1 MMTCIL
7 ASSFYFLY
15 EFPDEPGLM
24 PDAGAQEQSIL
35 WGIVVIVLVC
45 VLYVRS
51 RGFVLRRLARGLSR
65 SMIG

>member
-1 MMTCIL
+1 MACIL
-7 ASSFYFLY
+7 ATSFRFLY
-15 EFPDEPGLM
+15 QFPDEPGLM

-35 WGIVVIVLVC
+35 WGIVAIVLVC

-51 RGFVLRRLARGLSR
+51 RGFVLRHLPRGLSR